1 MRKGSVPT
9 ILLIEDEPNIQRL
22 TGYALQARGY
32 EVVVASNGRE
42 GLDEARLRTPDLI
55 LLDMV
60 MPEMGG
66 MEVLKALKEDGR
78 LRDIPV
84 LIVTAS
90 AQREDAERA
99 LRMGARDYLIKPFHM
114 PTLYEKVEELLPRVA
129 GED

>member
-1 MRKGSVPT
+1 VPT
-9 ILLIEDEPNIQRL
+9 ILLIEDEPSLQRL
-22 TGYALQARGY
+22 TGYALQTRGY
-32 EVVVASNGRE
+32 EVVVASDGRE
-42 GLDEARLRTPDLI
+42 GLDQARSRLPDLI

-60 MPEMGG
+60 MPKLGG
-66 MEVLKALKEDGR
+66 MEVLRALKEDGR

-114 PTLYEKVEELLPRVA
+114 PTLYEKVEELLPRVP